1 MAKRI
6 FIDLSVPI
14 KHESPD
20 EPFPARI
27 EPLTHRQ
34 GAEMLGAP
42 AQISPDE
49 FPHGL
54 GLAWENVSAITHTG
68 THLDAPYHFG
78 PTAGGQPAKT
88 IDHVPLEWCMGNGVL
103 LGLTHKKASE
113 YITTGDIKAAL
124 DKIEYELQPLDIVL
138 LHTGADKMLNSA
150 EYLSAHPG
158 MTREGTL
165 WILDRGVKIIGIDG
179 YGFDR
184 PFISMLTDHR
194 AGKSGSLWPAHF
206 AGREREYCH
215 IEKLANL
222 DKIPVPHGFTVCVFP
237 VLIEKASAGWCR
249 AVAIV
254 EQPD

>member
-27 EPLTHRQ
+27 EPLDHRS

-42 AQISPDE
+42 AQIPADE
-49 FPHGL
+49 FPDGL
-54 GLAWENVSAITHTG
+54 GLAWENVNAITHTG
-68 THLDAPYHFG
+68 THLDAPFHFG
-78 PTAGGQPAKT
+78 PTAEGRAAKT
-88 IDHVPLEWCMGNGVL
+88 IDQVPLEWCMGSGVVL
-103 LGLTHKKASE
+103 DLTHKKPSDN
-113 YITTGDIKAAL
+113 ITVDDIRTAL
-124 DKIEYELQPLDIVL
+124 EKINYKLQPFDIVL
-138 LHTGADKMLNSA
+138 LHTGADKMLNKV

-158 MTREGTL
+158 MTREATL
-165 WILDRGVKIIGIDG
+165 WILDHGVKIIGIDG

-194 AGKSGSLWPAHF
+194 AGKPGSLWPGHF

-249 AVAIV
+249 AVAVI
-254 EQPD
+254 EQ